1 MSHLKI
7 TLNPQDFPQ
16 QTLYEIKKF
25 PKWPEGCGVRFLNTC
40 EHELPGIPAAPDED
54 SVPLAQVEWAW
65 SPMHA
70 RVDAYQIHRGDD
82 HWLLWCGGP
91 DENSSIDI
99 TNWFAVA
106 FMAAN
111 GLSQRDAAM
120 FLLDAFW
127 MFERS
132 CNSLGRY
139 HWINRADALPVGDL
153 QCIANQVWPDEDDC

>member
-1 MSHLKI
+1 MSHLKV
-7 TLNPQDFPQ
+7 TLSRQNFPQ
-16 QTLYEIKKF
+16 QNLSEIKTF
-25 PKWPEGCGVRFLNTC
+25 SKWPVGCGVDFLYTY
-40 EHELPGIPAAPDED
+40 ERDLPGFAQGPDED

-70 RVDAYQIHRGDD
+70 RVDAYQINRGED

-91 DENSSIDI
+91 DENSSTDI
-99 TNWFAVA
+99 TNWLAVA

-111 GLSQRDAAM
+111 GFSQRDAAM

-132 CNSLGRY
+132 CNSLDRY
-139 HWINRADALPVGDL
+139 HWINRADALPVADL
-153 QCIANQVWPDEDDC
+153 QCIANQVWPEEGG